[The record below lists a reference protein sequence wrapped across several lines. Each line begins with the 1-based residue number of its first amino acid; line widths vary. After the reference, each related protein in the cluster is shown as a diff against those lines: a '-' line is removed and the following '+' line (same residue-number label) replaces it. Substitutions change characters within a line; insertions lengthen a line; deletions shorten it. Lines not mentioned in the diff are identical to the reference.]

1 MSNAKSAAAVPTPAP
16 AKRKGGHV
24 SWRTLEALKGASFTW
39 PFLAGFIFFVIIPV
53 VMALQVSLYSKQKS
67 GLGLGEATTKFVGLQ
82 NILNAMRDTTFWA
95 GLGRVALYAVIVV
108 PLTQILSMAIALLI
122 DASSRKMAG
131 RFRIF
136 LLLPYMTPGIVATT
150 IWIYL
155 YSPSVGPLTPFF
167 KAIGLNVNFFSS
179 NMVWGSIGQMAIWGG
194 LGFNMLI
201 MYGSLQAIPG
211 EVIEAARL
219 DGASEFRI
227 ARSIKVPYML
237 TSVALTT
244 MLNIIGTVQLFDQPF
259 LFRSVSPQTIT
270 KDFTP
275 AMMIYNQAFQVGNLN
290 YATALSIVL
299 AVIMGIA
306 SGIIYKLQNRE
317 K

>member
-1 MSNAKSAAAVPTPAP
+1 MSNAKSAPATPQSP
-16 AKRKGGHV
+16 KRGGHI

-53 VMALQVSLYSKQKS
+53 AMALQVSLYSKQKS
-67 GLGLGEATTKFVGLQ
+67 GLGLGEATTKFVGMQ
-82 NILNAMRDTTFWA
+82 NFVEAVKDVTFWT
-95 GLGRVALYAVIVV
+95 GLGRVALYAIIVV
-108 PLTQILSMAIALLI
+108 PLTQLLSMAIALLI
-122 DASSRKMAG
+122 DASSKRMAS

-167 KAIGLNVNFFSS
+167 KMFGLNVNFFSS
-179 NMVWGSIGQMAIWGG
+179 GMVWGSIGQMAIWGG

-211 EVIEAARL
+211 EIIEAARL
-219 DGASEFRI
+219 DGASELRI
-227 ARSIKVPYML
+227 AVSIKVPYML

-244 MLNIIGTVQLFDQPF
+244 MLNIIATVQLFDQPF

-306 SGIIYKLQNRE
+306 SAIIYKLQNRE
-317 K
+317 N